1 MKYVD
6 AHCHINSYNPD
17 TGIRIV
23 VTNAAKIDNWANVI
37 NCADALNVYGAIGV
51 HPWHINNLPEK
62 WFDAMAKNLEQNPR
76 IMVGEIGLDKNA
88 PDIDAQIDIFV
99 AQMLLAHKFNR
110 VAHIHCVGAWDKIVY
125 ILNQIHNTMPPAL
138 IFHGFDGKM
147 ANPNTLCDKYNAY
160 FSFGPAICDESRQRI
175 KDALKTIP
183 ISRILSE
190 SDSDNPH
197 NVISVVDSMANILDM
212 PVADLTEII
221 YNNINRLVQ
230 NG

>member
-1 MKYVD
+1 MRYID
-6 AHCHINSYNPD
+6 AHCHVSPYKPIAGVD
-17 TGIRIV
+17 IV
-23 VTNAAKIDNWANVI
+23 ITNAAKIDDWANVI
-37 NCADALNVYGAIGV
+37 NCADALNVYGASGV

-76 IMVGEIGLDKNA
+76 S
-88 PDIDAQIDIFV
+88 
-99 AQMLLAHKFNR
+99 MLLAHKFNR
-110 VAHIHCVGAWDKIVY
+110 VAHIHCVGAWDKIGH
-125 ILNQIHNTMPPAL
+125 ILNLIHNTMPPVL

-160 FSFGPAICDESRQRI
+160 FSFGPAICDESRQRV

-183 ISRILSE
+183 INHILSE
-190 SDSDNPH
+190 SDSDNPR